1 MKIRMKSSHLPWA
14 KKEQTS
20 KEIDLGNLFND
31 YWTSKA
37 HELTVIGQ
45 SSQPLILLHLID

>member
-1 MKIRMKSSHLPWA
+1 MKSSHLLWA

-31 YWTSKA
+31 YWASEA
-37 HELTVIGQ
+37 HELKVTGQ
-45 SSQPLILLHLID
+45 SSQSQIHLYLMD

>member
-1 MKIRMKSSHLPWA
+1 MKSSHLPWA

-31 YWTSKA
+31 YWASEA
-37 HELTVIGQ
+37 HELKVTGQ
-45 SSQPLILLHLID
+45 SSQSQIHLYLMD